1 MTAISLNIF
10 KHSATFKGVD
20 YNMRKVSSGDAELL
34 CKANFDALTCI
45 ENPGANDFKNYLLA
59 IARSN
64 KDLLCRQFHAAI
76 GTKEKSMSTK
86 SLAKIAELWLWE
98 MGYKGQPYLI
108 FGHYDTPNAHVHIVS
123 SRITSSGKLIPTQL
137 DVRRGREAM
146 SNILGIDLDANAE
159 KAFEE
164 AMSYR
169 FNSIKQ
175 FKTLFNTMG
184 YNLSNKSGELRI
196 YFGNVLRLAVP
207 LEQVLQRASCYHT
220 DNARL
225 SEIRVLFESSK
236 NSVNPAL
243 YELNRYMHGR
253 WATKSTGW
261 ESKMIQLLE
270 QQLDIKII
278 FENSYGELPH
288 DYMVIDRKHKHIYNG
303 EQLMP
308 LAEFTKEHLYRGK
321 TRELEPTGPARNPE
335 PVSHTR
341 ETGCS
346 MDHTTTSGKP
356 AGRQDPQR

>member
-20 YNMRKVSSGDAELL
+20 YNMRKVSSGEAELL
-34 CKANFDALTCI
+34 CKANFDAFSCI

-76 GTKEKSMSTK
+76 GTTEKSISTK

-98 MGYKGQPYLI
+98 MGYGRQPYLI
-108 FGHYDTPNAHVHIVS
+108 FGHYDTPNGHVHIVS
-123 SRITSSGKLIPTQL
+123 SRISSSGKLIPSQL

-146 SNILGIDLDANAE
+146 SKILGIDLDANTK
-159 KAFEE
+159 KAFDE
-164 AMSYR
+164 AMSYQ

-184 YNLSNKSGELRI
+184 YNLTNESGELRI

-207 LEQVLQRASCYHT
+207 LEQVLQRASCYHI

-225 SEIRVLFESSK
+225 NEIRALFESSK

-270 QQLDIKII
+270 QQLDIKVI
-278 FENSYGELPH
+278 FENRYGELPH
-288 DYMVIDRKHKHIYNG
+288 DYMIIDRKHRHIYNG

-308 LAEFTKEHLYRGK
+308 LTEFTKEQLYRGK
-321 TRELEPTGPARNPE
+321 TSELLAADPARNLP
-335 PVSHTR
+335 PVSPNR
-341 ETGCS
+341 ETGHPI
-346 MDHTTTSGKP
+346 DHTTPSGKP
-356 AGRQDPQR
+356 AGQQDPQR